1 MPMRSLILLA
11 LLAATGCSTDETSGK
26 PPAEVPT
33 PISLNTLGN
42 EIDKGDSRVASSVTV
57 MIENSDK
64 PKVVKNEG
72 SVALALLPKPESDDL
87 AAARAR
93 VKSGDDKAY
102 EAEVAKSKAWL
113 SKVEADWNV
122 AVQQSKKNADDL
134 VQARNDLT
142 KANQQMDEL
151 KTQLDKADRNLWTMA
166 GVGLFVVGVLTGSIF
181 GWRIGGSILAC
192 APLAAAV
199 PVIITSEYF
208 AWITGVTITIV
219 ACLLLWRLFDYIKD
233 KNNEQ
238 STRSD

>member
-11 LLAATGCSTDETSGK
+11 LLATTGCSTDETSGK

-64 PKVVKNEG
+64 PKVIKNEG

-87 AAARAR
+87 AAARSR
-93 VKSGDDKAY
+93 VKAGDDKAY

-113 SKVEADWNV
+113 SKVEADWSV

-238 STRSD
+238 PPRSD

>member
-1 MPMRSLILLA
+1 MRSLILLA
-11 LLAATGCSTDETSGK
+11 LLAATGCSTDETGGK

-33 PISLNTLGN
+33 PISLNTLGS
-42 EIDKGDSRVASSVTV
+42 EIDQGVSRVASSFTV

-72 SVALALLPKPESDDL
+72 AVALALLPKPESDDL

-93 VKSGDDKAY
+93 VTAGDDKVY
-102 EAEVAKSKAWL
+102 EVEVANSKAWL
-113 SKVEADWNV
+113 SKVEADWNA

-142 KANQQMDEL
+142 KSNQQITEL
-151 KTQLDKADRNLWTMA
+151 KAQLDKADRNLWTMA
-166 GVGLFVVGVLTGSIF
+166 GVGLFVVGVLAGSIF

-192 APLAAAV
+192 APLAAAI

-208 AWITGVTITIV
+208 AWIIGVAIGIA

-238 STRSD
+238 PTRPD

>member
-1 MPMRSLILLA
+1 MRSLILLV
-11 LLAATGCSTDETSGK
+11 LLAATGCSTDDTSGK

-64 PKVVKNEG
+64 PKVIKNEG
-72 SVALALLPKPESDDL
+72 SVALALLPKPESNDL

-93 VKSGDDKAY
+93 VIGDDKAY
-102 EAEVAKSKAWL
+102 EVEVAKSKAWL

-134 VQARNDLT
+134 MQARNDLT
-142 KANQQMDEL
+142 KANQQMNEL

-238 STRSD
+238 STRSE

>member
-1 MPMRSLILLA
+1 MRSLILLV

-93 VKSGDDKAY
+93 VTAGDDKAY

-113 SKVEADWNV
+113 SKVEADWNA

-166 GVGLFVVGVLTGSIF
+166 AVGLFVVGVLTGSIF

-208 AWITGVTITIV
+208 AWIIGVTITIA

-238 STRSD
+238 PPRSD

>member
-1 MPMRSLILLA
+1 MRSLILLA

-64 PKVVKNEG
+64 PKVIKNEG

-87 AAARAR
+87 NAARAR
-93 VKSGDDKAY
+93 VKTGDDKAY

-113 SKVEADWNV
+113 SKVEADWSV

-238 STRSD
+238 PPRSD